1 MKKFTKYSR
10 GFTLIE
16 LLVVIAIIG
25 ILSAIVLA
33 SLSTA
38 RSKGKDAAVEEQMS
52 GSRAQAEIF
61 AASSSNSYA
70 PSSGP
75 NACAATTGQGGIYNI
90 LVGAASS
97 SGAANFSVIGSAVAN
112 TGSGNLGSCYA
123 VSTAWVAMMPLST
136 AHNYWCAD
144 SSGNSKLETS
154 DPATALSS
162 FSPVQC
168 P

>member
-52 GSRAQAEIF
+52 GTRAQAEIY

-70 PSSGP
+70 NVCSYPT
-75 NACAATTGQGGIYNI
+75 NQGGIQTI
-90 LVGAASS
+90 LLGAASS
-97 SGAANFSVIGSAVAN
+97 SGIATVSWTGAAPSATA
-112 TGSGNLGSCYA
+112 GSCYA
-123 VSTAWVAMMPLST
+123 AATYWLAQMPLST
-136 AHNYWCAD
+136 PGQYWCAD
-144 SSGNSKLETS
+144 NSGDSKLETL
-154 DPATALSS
+154 ATPVALTGLTAC
-162 FSPVQC
+162 Q
-168 P
+168 

>member
-38 RSKGKDAAVEEQMS
+38 RSKGKDAAMEEQMS
-52 GSRAQAEIF
+52 GARSQMEIY
-61 AASSSNSYA
+61 ASSNGNSYA
-70 PSSGP
+70 SGCASSTANNGLGGTSPYTGIIGGIMSDVGSAVTFTP
-75 NACAATTGQGGIYNI
+75 NGTGVSSATTA
-90 LVGAASS
+90 VCHDS
-97 SGAANFSVIGSAVAN
+97 SGAWAMAVPLNGALPGGAYWCVDN
-112 TGSGNLGSCYA
+112 AGDSKADAG
-123 VSTAWVAMMPLST
+123 LST
-136 AHNYWCAD
+136 ATTY
-144 SSGNSKLETS
+144 L
-154 DPATALSS
+154 
-162 FSPVQC
+162 C